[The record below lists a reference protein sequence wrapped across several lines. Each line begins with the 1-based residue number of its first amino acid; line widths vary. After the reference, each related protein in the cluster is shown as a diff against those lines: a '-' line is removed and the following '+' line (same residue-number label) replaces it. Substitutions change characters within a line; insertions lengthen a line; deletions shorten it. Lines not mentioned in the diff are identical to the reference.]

1 MSNVTGI
8 NSTIAT
14 LNRAVNPKR
23 AMAICKRL
31 AEMGADTARMNFDGA
46 IYDGNPD
53 VAVTVEKIEDG
64 SAIVARGED
73 VLFIEFGAGIRYAGY
88 PHPQAMEFGFGP
100 GTWSDGPNGRG
111 HWDDP
116 KGWFLPQEK
125 GGYRTFGNPPALA
138 MAEAGQTVR
147 NNLEAVIKE
156 EYGDA

>member
-53 VAVTVEKIEDG
+53 VAVTVEKIE
-64 SAIVARGED
+64 I
-73 VLFIEFGAGIRYAGY
+73 
-88 PHPQAMEFGFGP
+88 
-100 GTWSDGPNGRG
+100 GRA
-111 HWDDP
+111 H
-116 KGWFLPQEK
+116 
-125 GGYRTFGNPPALA
+125 
-138 MAEAGQTVR
+138 V
-147 NNLEAVIKE
+147 
-156 EYGDA
+156 